1 MEHLEPIAR
10 AAASVLLVVLL
21 TRLNGL
27 RSFSKMSGFDFVTTV
42 ATGSVIATAIT
53 SDGKGFWVAMLGL
66 AGLYLVQA
74 VLAYARKSSPGVK
87 DAMDNR
93 PLLLMEG
100 GKFLDANMQRAEITR
115 SDVWAKLRAANALDL
130 QNVRAVVLETT
141 GDVSVLHGD
150 RPVPPE
156 LLDGVMR

>member
-1 MEHLEPIAR
+1 MEPFEPIAR

-53 SDGKGFWVAMLGL
+53 SGGDGFWVAMLGL
-66 AGLYLVQA
+66 VGLYLVQA
-74 VLAYARKSSPGVK
+74 VLAQARKSSGGVK

-93 PLLLMEG
+93 PLLLMEDG
-100 GKFLDANMQRAEITR
+100 QFLEHNMRRAGIAH
-115 SDVWAKLRAANALDL
+115 SDVWAKLRAANAIRPQD
-130 QNVRAVVLETT
+130 VRAVVLETT

-150 RPVPPE
+150 VPVPPD
-156 LLDGVMR
+156 LLDGVVR